1 MWMKSIREQGRKK
14 KRTVMDS
21 NQYTYI
27 ICVTQYI

>member
-14 KRTVMDS
+14 KGIVMDS